1 MEIFRSA
8 SKPDKTSAWKTF
20 VTSGEIIAGAVSALI
35 AESWRKCARTGVNPA
50 NGTGRIVLE
59 NAALK
64 RLVDKNRILVSLA
77 KPFMQN
83 LYQFFRASGFIIV
96 LTDAAGYILESF
108 GDSDPLKNARAI
120 NFLPG
125 ADWQDVS
132 VGTNAIGT
140 ALATGAP
147 IQVSGS
153 EHFCLRHH
161 AWTCS
166 AAPITGQ
173 GGKIIAV
180 LDLSGPA
187 DACTPHTLAMVVAAA
202 EAISMQLA
210 LREKNRELALA
221 NKRLTSIFNT
231 MSEGVIL
238 VDRHG
243 VVDEINAVAGRII
256 DRPNA
261 DLVGR
266 PIEKLLGGSAPFTR
280 RMLAEKQPYAD
291 VELLLPGQHGPSHC
305 LLSGEPVTDGQGEV
319 SGGVIVVRPIKQVR
333 SLVNRFSGYFTTF
346 SFGDIIGRSPAILET
361 VHLARLAAAGA
372 ANVLLQGESGT
383 GKELFAQ
390 AIHHHGPRSDGP
402 FVVVNCGAVPRE
414 LIGSELFGYE
424 EGAFTGAARGGRP
437 GKFELAG
444 GGTIFLD
451 EIGDMP
457 LEHQAALLRVLQE
470 RRLVRIG
477 GSRVIPADVR
487 VICATNKNLAAEVGK
502 GTFRHDLYYRLN
514 VIALT
519 IPPLRDRGD
528 DAGLLFGHFLAR
540 LGRERGRTF
549 AAESAV
555 LDAVRAYHWP
565 GNVRELHNAAERA
578 VSLAEGDAI
587 LLRHLPPETYAGGG
601 PLAHRGVHG
610 LAAAVHMGS
619 LREQTRRQMDDRA
632 RRELAAL
639 LGECGGNISR
649 LAKRLGIARSTVYRR
664 LRHLGFG
671 P

>member
-20 VTSGEIIAGAVSALI
+20 VNSGEIIAGAVSALI

-50 NGTGRIVLE
+50 DGTGRIVLQH
-59 NAALK
+59 ADLK
-64 RLVDKNRILVSLA
+64 RLVDQNRVVVSLA

-83 LYQFFRASGFIIV
+83 LYQFFRSSGFIIV

-108 GDSDPLKNARAI
+108 GDSEPLKNARAI

-125 ADWQDVS
+125 ADWQDIS

-166 AAPITGQ
+166 AAPITGRD
-173 GGKIIAV
+173 GKIVAV

-187 DACTPHTLAMVVAAA
+187 GACTPHTLAMVVAAA

-210 LREKNRELALA
+210 IREKNRELALA
-221 NKRLTSIFNT
+221 KKRLTSIFNT
-231 MSEGVIL
+231 ISEGVIL
-238 VDRHG
+238 IDRHG
-243 VVDEINAVAGRII
+243 VVSEINAVAGRII
-256 DRPNA
+256 DRPSA

-266 PIEKLLGGSAPFTR
+266 PIEKLLGGSASFTR
-280 RMLAEKQPYAD
+280 RMLAEKQPYTD
-291 VELLLPGQHGPSHC
+291 VELMLPGKTGPSHC
-305 LLSGEPVTDGQGEV
+305 LLSGEPVTDGQGEI
-319 SGGVIVVRPIKQVR
+319 SGGVIVVRPIHRVR
-333 SLVNRFSGYFTTF
+333 SLVNRFNGSFTTF
-346 SFGDIIGRSPAILET
+346 SFDDIIGRSPEILET
-361 VHLARLAAAGA
+361 VRIARLAAAGVS
-372 ANVLLQGESGT
+372 NVLLQGESGT

-390 AIHHHGPRSDGP
+390 AIHHHGPRCDGP

-424 EGAFTGAARGGRP
+424 DGAFTGAARGGRP
-437 GKFELAG
+437 GKFELAC

-457 LEHQAALLRVLQE
+457 LEHQAALLRIIQE

-487 VICATNKNLAAEVGK
+487 VICATNKNLAHEVVK
-502 GTFRHDLYYRLN
+502 GAFRQDLYYRLN
-514 VIALT
+514 VISIT
-519 IPPLRDRGD
+519 IPPLKERRD
-528 DAGLLFGHFLAR
+528 DAVLLFSHFLAR
-540 LGRERGRTF
+540 LGRERGRSFT
-549 AAESAV
+549 AEPAV
-555 LDAVRAYHWP
+555 LDAIRAYQWP

-578 VSLAEGDAI
+578 VSLAESDVI
-587 LLRHLPPETYAGGG
+587 LLWHLPPEIYTGGQ
-601 PLAHRGVHG
+601 LAPRSALSFPEV
-610 LAAAVHMGS
+610 VRIVS
-619 LREQTRRQMDDRA
+619 LREQTRRQMDDRD

-639 LGECGGNISR
+639 FGECGGNISR
-649 LAKRLGIARSTVYRR
+649 LARRLGIARSTVYRR
-664 LRHLGFG
+664 LRHLGLDN
-671 P
+671 